1 MSCRLSLL
9 LLVLGACVTLQPAA
23 LGQNA
28 APAATA
34 TSLCD
39 ALLTAMKHG
48 ASLDFAGRKALLDPE
63 IRRDLDLPLMTRLVV
78 GPSWKNLTPS
88 DSQQLVDAFSAFS
101 VATYADQFKSYAGE
115 RFEVDPTAT
124 VSARGDS
131 IVHTKLFTSGPAPVQ
146 LDYLMRN
153 VDGRW
158 QIIDVYLN
166 GTISEM
172 AARRSEYAAVLSQG
186 GAPALVSLLKKKTD
200 ELGH

>member
-1 MSCRLSLL
+1 MSRRLYLL

-23 LGQNA
+23 RGEDA

-34 TSLCD
+34 SSLCD
-39 ALLTAMKHG
+39 ALVAAMKRG

-63 IRRDLDLPLMTRLVV
+63 IRRDLDLAFMTKLVV
-78 GPSWKNLTPS
+78 GPAWKNLTPS
-88 DSQQLVDAFSAFS
+88 DTQQLVDAFGAFS

-124 VSARGDS
+124 VSARGDC
-131 IVHTKLFTSGPAPVQ
+131 IVHTKLFTGGPAPVQ
-146 LDYLMRN
+146 LDYLMRKAA
-153 VDGRW
+153 GQWR
-158 QIIDVYLN
+158 IIDVYLN

-172 AARRSEYAAVLSQG
+172 AARRSEYGAVLSQG
-186 GAPALVSLLKKKTD
+186 GAPALISLLKKKTE